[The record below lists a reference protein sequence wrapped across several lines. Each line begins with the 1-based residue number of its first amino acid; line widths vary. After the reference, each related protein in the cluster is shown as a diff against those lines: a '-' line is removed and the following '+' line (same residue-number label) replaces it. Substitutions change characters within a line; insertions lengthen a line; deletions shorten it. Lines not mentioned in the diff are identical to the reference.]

1 MTFSTDRTVAPARS
15 AGRRVRSARP
25 TARGLAATLGLIAAG
40 VLLTACS
47 KPQPSITVF
56 SGSTAKA
63 VSAQAPCVLDKSCT
77 DDPHKVVDITVR
89 PGSTLLLDVSRDLA
103 NAGWIA
109 TAYTQD
115 SSGASTSIPGAGT
128 AKPVQNLSARL
139 QVPQADGAYLVR
151 VTSVRPTNQLTTWL
165 VRVTLGQ

>member
-1 MTFSTDRTVAPARS
+1 MTFSTDRPFAPAPA
-15 AGRRVRSARP
+15 AGRRVRSSP
-25 TARGLAATLGLIAAG
+25 LTGRGLAGLLGLVAAG
-40 VLLTACS
+40 VLLTACN

-56 SGSTAKA
+56 SGSTAQT

-77 DDPHKVVDITVR
+77 DDPHKVVDISVR
-89 PGSTLLLDVSRDLA
+89 PGSTLLVDVSRDLA
-103 NAGWIA
+103 SAGWIA

-128 AKPVQNLSARL
+128 AKPTQNLSARL

>member
-1 MTFSTDRTVAPARS
+1 VRCL
-15 AGRRVRSARP
+15 AG
-25 TARGLAATLGLIAAG
+25 TLGLIATG
-40 VLLTACS
+40 VLLTACN

-77 DDPHKVVDITVR
+77 DDPHKVVDLTVR
-89 PGSTLLLDVSRDLA
+89 PGSTLLVDVSRDLA

-115 SSGASTSIPGAGT
+115 SSGAATSIPGAGT
-128 AKPVQNLSARL
+128 AKPTQNLSARL
-139 QVPQADGAYLVR
+139 RVPQADGAYLVR